1 MRSSKGSHRIV
12 VRKVEYRWRATG
24 NDGFIAIG
32 IWPSNNIGPYIQSSL
47 DYHETW
53 LDNGD
58 GSFSSKGDQIVV
70 TSKII
75 RRIIEHAIIK
85 HGYDPQVRGKELRL
99 KVVDVAIDWH
109 DAVRASRSDSG
120 RPV

>member
-1 MRSSKGSHRIV
+1 MRSSKGSHLIV
-12 VRKVEYRWRATG
+12 VRNVEYRWRAAG
-24 NDGFIAIG
+24 NDGFIAIA
-32 IWPSNNIGPYIQSSL
+32 IWPSNNIGPFIQSSL

-70 TSKII
+70 TNKII

-85 HGYDPQVRGKELRL
+85 HHYDPQVKGKELRL
-99 KVVDVAIDWH
+99 QVVDAVVHWH
-109 DAVRASRSDSG
+109 DAIRAARSEAG
-120 RPV
+120 RPD